1 VAASPAA
8 VTASPAQQRAI
19 DVALSSP
26 ELRGAHVGLLAVD
39 ASGTTVYALD
49 PDDDFVPASTFKLIV
64 GSAALSKLGS
74 AFTFGTGVDA
84 IGPVNAGTLNGDL
97 VLRGGGDAQLA
108 VADLQNAATAVR
120 AAGIVHITG
129 DIVADA
135 SYFSAPR
142 YPGGWM
148 IDDLPYEYAAVPSA
162 LSLDRNIAHV
172 RVRPGSAAG
181 AQAQL
186 SIAPAVNAFTVVNRA
201 VTGARGSDDTTDLD
215 RPWNLPTEIDVIG
228 SYPLGAPL
236 SDDLEPAV
244 PDPPAYVAAV
254 FHDALVARGV
264 SIDGA
269 VRFTSEPGGAHL
281 WQHRSEPLRA
291 MLGDFWRPSVNL
303 IGEQLLEALGV
314 ASSPAA
320 HGDDR
325 AAGILVE
332 TAWLRSIGIDPRT
345 VTIADGSGLSAY
357 DRITPRALVTI
368 LASGWHGRYRTTL
381 LAALPVSGR
390 SGTLV
395 NDFTSPPL
403 AGAIVAKTGT
413 TNHAR
418 LLAGYARR
426 PDGSATIFA
435 LMIENWMD
443 DRPDADARLNRVRE
457 TILRALTGG

>member
-1 VAASPAA
+1 M
-8 VTASPAQQRAI
+8 
-19 DVALSSP
+19 
-26 ELRGAHVGLLAVD
+26 RGAHVGLLAVD
-39 ASGTTVYALD
+39 TSGAIVYAHD

-64 GSAALSKLGS
+64 GSAALSKLGP
-74 AFTFGTGVDA
+74 AFTFGTSADA
-84 IGPVNAGTLNGDL
+84 VGPVNAGTLNGDL
-97 VLRGGGDAQLA
+97 VLRGGGDAQLS
-108 VADLQNAATAVR
+108 VADLRNAAAAVR
-120 AAGIVHITG
+120 AAGIVHVTG

-186 SIAPAVNAFTVVNRA
+186 SVEPAVNAFTVVNRT

-215 RPWNLPTEIDVIG
+215 RPWNLPTEIDVTG

-244 PDPPAYVAAV
+244 PDPPAYAAAV
-254 FHDALVARGV
+254 FHDALVARGI

-269 VRFTSEPGGAHL
+269 VRFASEPGGAHL
-281 WQHRSEPLRA
+281 WQHRSEPLRT

-303 IGEQLLEALGV
+303 IGEQLLEALGL
-314 ASSPAA
+314 ASSPPARV
-320 HGDDR
+320 DDR
-325 AAGILVE
+325 AAGIGVE

-357 DRITPRALVTI
+357 DRTTPRTLVTI
-368 LASGWHGRYRTTL
+368 LSYGWHGRYRTTL

-390 SGTLV
+390 SGTLA
-395 NDFTSPPL
+395 NDFTAAPL

-426 PDGSATIFA
+426 LDGGTTIFA

-443 DRPDADARLNRVRE
+443 DRPDAEARLNRVRE
-457 TILRALTGG
+457 TVLRALTGG

>member
-1 VAASPAA
+1 
-8 VTASPAQQRAI
+8 
-19 DVALSSP
+19 
-26 ELRGAHVGLLAVD
+26 
-39 ASGTTVYALD
+39 
-49 PDDDFVPASTFKLIV
+49 
-64 GSAALSKLGS
+64 
-74 AFTFGTGVDA
+74 
-84 IGPVNAGTLNGDL
+84 
-97 VLRGGGDAQLA
+97 
-108 VADLQNAATAVR
+108 
-120 AAGIVHITG
+120 
-129 DIVADA
+129 
-135 SYFSAPR
+135 
-142 YPGGWM
+142 
-148 IDDLPYEYAAVPSA
+148 
-162 LSLDRNIAHV
+162 
-172 RVRPGSAAG
+172 
-181 AQAQL
+181 
-186 SIAPAVNAFTVVNRA
+186 
-201 VTGARGSDDTTDLD
+201 
-215 RPWNLPTEIDVIG
+215 
-228 SYPLGAPL
+228 
-236 SDDLEPAV
+236 
-244 PDPPAYVAAV
+244 
-254 FHDALVARGV
+254 
-264 SIDGA
+264 
-269 VRFTSEPGGAHL
+269 
-281 WQHRSEPLRA
+281 

>member
-1 VAASPAA
+1 M
-8 VTASPAQQRAI
+8 
-19 DVALSSP
+19 DVALSST

-39 ASGTTVYALD
+39 TSGATVYARD

-64 GSAALSKLGS
+64 GSAALSKLGP
-74 AFTFGTGVDA
+74 AFTFGTSVDA
-84 IGPVNAGTLNGDL
+84 IGPVTSGTLNGDL
-97 VLRGGGDAQLA
+97 VLRGGGDAQLS
-108 VADLQNAATAVR
+108 VADLQSAATAVR
-120 AAGIVHITG
+120 AAGIVHVTG
-129 DIVADA
+129 DVVADA

-142 YPGGWM
+142 FPGGWM

-162 LSLDRNIAHV
+162 LSLERNIAHV
-172 RVRPGSAAG
+172 RVRPGSATG
-181 AQAQL
+181 DPAQL
-186 SIAPAVNAFTVVNRA
+186 SIAPAVNAFTIVNRA

-215 RPWNLPTEIDVIG
+215 RPWNVPSEIDVTG

-244 PDPPAYVAAV
+244 PDPPSYAAAV
-254 FHDALVARGV
+254 FRDALVARGIA
-264 SIDGA
+264 IDGA
-269 VRFTSEPGGAHL
+269 VRFTSAPGGTHL
-281 WQHRSEPLRA
+281 WQHRSEPLRT

-314 ASSPAA
+314 ASPATA
-320 HGDDR
+320 HLDDR
-325 AAGILVE
+325 AAGIAVE

-345 VTIADGSGLSAY
+345 LTIADGSGLSAY
-357 DRITPRALVTI
+357 DRITPRALVAI
-368 LASGWHGRYRTTL
+368 LSAGWHGRYRTTI

-395 NDFTSPPL
+395 NDFTSAPL

-426 PDGSATIFA
+426 PDGSTTIFA

-443 DRPDADARLNRVRE
+443 DRPDANALLNRVRQ
-457 TILRALTGG
+457 TVLRALTGG

>member
-1 VAASPAA
+1 M
-8 VTASPAQQRAI
+8 
-19 DVALSSP
+19 
-26 ELRGAHVGLLAVD
+26 
-39 ASGTTVYALD
+39 YARD

-64 GSAALSKLGS
+64 GSAALSKLGP
-74 AFTFGTGVDA
+74 AFTFGTSVNA
-84 IGPVNAGTLNGDL
+84 VGPVNGGTLNGDL
-97 VLRGGGDAQLA
+97 VLRGGGDAQLSI
-108 VADLQNAATAVR
+108 ADLQNAAASVR
-120 AAGIVHITG
+120 AAGIVHVTG

-181 AQAQL
+181 APAQL

-215 RPWNLPTEIDVIG
+215 RPWNLPTEVDVIG
-228 SYPLGAPL
+228 RYPLGAAL

-244 PDPPAYVAAV
+244 PDPPSYAAAV
-254 FHDALVARGV
+254 FHDALTAHGIA
-264 SIDGA
+264 IDGA
-269 VRFTSEPGGAHL
+269 VRFTSSPGGTHL
-281 WQHRSEPLRA
+281 WQHRSEPLRT

-303 IGEQLLEALGV
+303 IGEQLLEALGLS
-314 ASSPAA
+314 SSPAA
-320 HGDDR
+320 HLDDR
-325 AAGILVE
+325 AAGIGVE
-332 TAWLRSIGIDPRT
+332 TAWLRSVGIDPSS

-368 LASGWHGRYRTTL
+368 LASGWHGRYHSTL

-390 SGTLV
+390 SGTLA
-395 NDFTSPPL
+395 NDFTSAPL

-426 PDGSATIFA
+426 PDGTTTIFA

-457 TILRALTGG
+457 TVLRALTGG